1 MTTYAR
7 AHTNIA
13 LIKYWG
19 KANKQLMLPATSSI
33 SLTLNDFYTDTAVTF
48 DPELNQ
54 DQLTLNHQMQSP
66 TAVSR
71 FLDHVRHLAQI
82 DTRARVTSLNH
93 VPTAAG
99 LASSASAF
107 AALALAAS
115 RAAGLNLT
123 PTALSRL
130 ARRGSGSATRSIF
143 GGAVIWHRGSDD
155 QSSFAEPL
163 TIQPTLPLRM
173 LVVTVSDQKKAVSS
187 RTGMA
192 NTVATS
198 PYYQA
203 WVQSNEALIAPM
215 ITALAENDLTTIGA
229 LTELSSMRMH
239 AAIMAEEP
247 PFTYFLPETLR
258 AWQLVQEQRALGIP
272 AFATMDAGPNVKILT
287 TAPYVDVLMTALQ
300 PVFGDRI
307 LSTRLGPDAQVITKE
322 QFNDTESAIT
332 SQG

>member
-1 MTTYAR
+1 
-7 AHTNIA
+7 
-13 LIKYWG
+13 
-19 KANKQLMLPATSSI
+19 
-33 SLTLNDFYTDTAVTF
+33 
-48 DPELNQ
+48 
-54 DQLTLNHQMQSP
+54 
-66 TAVSR
+66 
-71 FLDHVRHLAQI
+71 
-82 DTRARVTSLNH
+82 
-93 VPTAAG
+93 
-99 LASSASAF
+99 
-107 AALALAAS
+107 
-115 RAAGLNLT
+115 
-123 PTALSRL
+123 
-130 ARRGSGSATRSIF
+130 
-143 GGAVIWHRGSDD
+143 
-155 QSSFAEPL
+155 
-163 TIQPTLPLRM
+163 
-173 LVVTVSDQKKAVSS
+173 
-187 RTGMA
+187 
-192 NTVATS
+192 
-198 PYYQA
+198 
-203 WVQSNEALIAPM
+203 M

>member
-48 DPELNQ
+48 DPALDQ
-54 DQLTLNHQMQSP
+54 DQFTLNHQMQSP

-82 DTRARVTSLNH
+82 DTRARVNSLNH

-107 AALALAAS
+107 AALALATS

-130 ARRGSGSATRSIF
+130 ARRGSGS
-143 GGAVIWHRGSDD
+143 
-155 QSSFAEPL
+155 
-163 TIQPTLPLRM
+163 M

-203 WVQSNEALIAPM
+203 WVQSNEALISPM